1 MNIFKI
7 KCNSCNFN
15 ISSIFSSLRFLK
27 NGSVCE
33 LYVFKVIIR
42 ITMLDDCNSI
52 FLSPQIII
60 Q

>member
-15 ISSIFSSLRFLK
+15 ISSIFSSLIFLK

-42 ITMLDDCNSI
+42 IQNVG
-52 FLSPQIII
+52 
-60 Q
+60 